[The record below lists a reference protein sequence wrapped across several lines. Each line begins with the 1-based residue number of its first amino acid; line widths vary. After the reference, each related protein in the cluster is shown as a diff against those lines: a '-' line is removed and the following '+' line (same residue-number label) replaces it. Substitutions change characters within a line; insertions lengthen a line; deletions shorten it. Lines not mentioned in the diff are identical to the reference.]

1 MKMLL
6 EFEIL
11 VTFLMLAIGSAQAA
25 IIQSSGN
32 NFNDLGTST
41 IDLNAGLE
49 WLDINNTER
58 SHCDW
63 IADSGNNPFSSIPGH
78 GCFNHTV
85 SDGLDLIDDGIWRLA
100 TRSEF
105 TILLQNWFGTSNELL
120 PALIATNFINLFTE
134 SPSLIAAGNW
144 RPNYNNFS
152 SGTLLFNVQAIGG
165 SVTDTNG
172 RTNLRNLVFNGGVN
186 DINDLGTLFVRNNN
200 GIQPNPVP
208 TPGSFALIVLGLL
221 LMTNFRKRL
230 A

>member
-1 MKMLL
+1 MRSLSVFKNV
-6 EFEIL
+6 
-11 VTFLMLAIGSAQAA
+11 VTFFVLAIGSAQAA

-49 WLDINNTER
+49 WLDINNTAR

-63 IADSGNNPFSSIPGH
+63 IADSGNNPFTSISNH
-78 GCFNHTV
+78 GCFNNTV
-85 SDGLDLIDDGIWRLA
+85 SDGLDLIEDDIWRLA

-105 TILLQNWFGTSNELL
+105 TVLLQNWFGTSNQLL
-120 PALIATNFINLFTE
+120 PALIATNFINLFTAT
-134 SPSLIAAGNW
+134 PSLVAAGNW

-152 SGTLLFNVQAIGG
+152 SGLGLFNVQAIGG

-172 RTNLRNLVFNGGVN
+172 RTSLNNLVFNGGVN

-200 GIQPNPVP
+200 GIQPNAVP
-208 TPGSFALIVLGLL
+208 TPGSLALMALGFLC
-221 LMTNFRKRL
+221 MTNFRKR
-230 A
+230 AA